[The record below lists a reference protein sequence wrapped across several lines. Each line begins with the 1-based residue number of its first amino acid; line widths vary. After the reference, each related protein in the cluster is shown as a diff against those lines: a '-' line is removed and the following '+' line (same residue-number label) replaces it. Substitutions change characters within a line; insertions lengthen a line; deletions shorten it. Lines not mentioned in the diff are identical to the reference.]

1 MARQTVEDCM
11 EVAALAYSVITSREP
26 DQWARFAKD
35 VAGFSVHAAPGGL
48 ALRIDERAG
57 RLFIVEGDRDGY
69 FASGWE
75 VRNEQ
80 QFADALTRLKARGIA
95 FTAATNA
102 ERALRHVTDMVW
114 FRDPSG
120 NRHELS
126 YGYVSSF
133 IPFCSPHGAR
143 FVTGDLGYGHVVL
156 PAPDIAATRAF
167 LTDALGLGLSDFMV
181 HRPAGTGGPEMR
193 IDFMHCANGRHHS
206 LALFEGEAPSGC
218 VHLMVEVATIDEV
231 GHAYDR
237 MLASGARLMA
247 TLGRHTNDH
256 MISFYVETPGG
267 FALEYGC
274 GGRVVD
280 WERHTVFE
288 STSASL
294 WGHDFSVG
302 FGADE
307 QAKLAD
313 AA

>member
-1 MARQTVEDCM
+1 M
-11 EVAALAYSVITSREP
+11 EVAALAYSVITSR
-26 DQWARFAKD
+26 DLRQWRRFAED
-35 VAGFSVHAAPGGL
+35 VAGFSAHALPGGL

-57 RLFIVEGDRDGY
+57 RLFVIEGKRDGY
-69 FASGWE
+69 CASGWE
-75 VRNEQ
+75 VRDEEQ
-80 QFADALTRLKARGIA
+80 YAAAIAALGARDIA
-95 FTAATNA
+95 YTHSTQA
-102 ERALRHVTDMVW
+102 ERALRHVTEMVW

-120 NRHELS
+120 NRHEIC

-133 IPFCSPHGAR
+133 KPFYSPRGAR
-143 FVTGDLGYGHVVL
+143 FVTGDLGYGHAVL
-156 PAPDIAATRAF
+156 PAPRIVETRDF
-167 LTDALGLGLSDFMV
+167 LADVLGLRLSDFMV
-181 HRPAGTGGPEMR
+181 HRPAGPSGPAIR
-193 IDFMHCANGRHHS
+193 IDFLHCANGRHHS
-206 LALFEGEAPSGC
+206 LALFEGEVPSGC

-280 WERHTVFE
+280 WGRHTVFE

-307 QAKLAD
+307 QARLAD